1 VQRLANTLAFERRCI
16 RSSFVVPQMPIKEPG
31 IGCRG
36 YPRERISSGSG
47 AQVRRTLPVRLRL
60 RASLARRIDAL
71 DASGYLRDAT
81 LVCLCAALLAIGAGT
96 VAADG
101 FRVVAVEVRGASRV
115 APDAVR
121 KVMGTQAGQE
131 LDLEKVRQDVK
142 AIYRMG
148 YFRDV
153 TFDTEEVPGGY
164 RLTVI
169 VTEKPMVGSVLIEG
183 NKDVETADLRAA
195 VTVKERSL
203 FQEEKVKESV
213 NKLIEVCQ
221 NKGFI
226 DASVEASVG
235 EDSEGALRVTFR
247 VAEGPKL
254 KIERI
259 AVTGNYFFTEKAI
272 QKVMDTSEEGFF
284 SFITDSG
291 TYKRDVLENDVRKI
305 EALYQNNGFID
316 SKISEPVVGRA
327 KKGLIVTVRIFEG
340 RQYRVGEVRFS
351 GESGIPEAT
360 LRKTVRISRGDL
372 FNRETLLSDLLAL
385 TTLVNDTGYAQALVS
400 PGVEKQKEFP
410 LADVTFR
417 FERGTKFR
425 FGKVE
430 ISGNT
435 KTLDRVVRRSLDVVD
450 GELYTATGLKTSKE
464 NLTRSSYFKDVK
476 ISTAPSAVPEEMD
489 VKVEVQEGPTG
500 TLSGGLGYSS
510 VDKIFGTVQLTEN
523 NLFGRGWKASL
534 NSQFGARRT
543 TYSIDFRDPHFLDTD
558 FSLLLSAYK
567 TKLKYTDFEKDSYG
581 GRVGFGYNLSRF
593 INASII
599 FRNDYTKI
607 LAPSGTFPTQTVQD
621 EIDKGLQTTRSLG
634 FNVTR
639 NTTDKHID
647 PSRGSVQSATLE
659 VAGPLGGDSQYL
671 KYILNTKVFYPGAA
685 STVFSCNLLWG
696 HVIPMYGGWAGG
708 EVPIFERFFL
718 GGPYSVRGFKSRSLS
733 PKDPNTG
740 DLMGGNKEVV
750 VNFEYLFPLVSEIG
764 FKGVLFT
771 DLGNSWVQGAWPA
784 NDQGLWVGYGFGVRW
799 YSPMGPLRF
808 EWGWN
813 LNRPAGEPKR
823 VMEFTIG
830 TPF

>member
-1 VQRLANTLAFERRCI
+1 
-16 RSSFVVPQMPIKEPG
+16 M
-31 IGCRG
+31 RG
-36 YPRERISSGSG
+36 KFSI
-47 AQVRRTLPVRLRL
+47 PV
-60 RASLARRIDAL
+60 A
-71 DASGYLRDAT
+71 
-81 LVCLCAALLAIGAGT
+81 CLCAILFATGAGT
-96 VAADG
+96 VAAEG
-101 FRVVAVEVRGASRV
+101 FRVVEVEVRGATRV

-131 LDLEKVRQDVK
+131 LNLEKVRQDVK

-153 TFDTEEVPGGY
+153 TFDTEEVPGGH

-169 VTEKPMVGSVLIEG
+169 VAEKPIVGGVQVEG
-183 NKDVETADLRAA
+183 NKDVETTDLRAA
-195 VTVKERSL
+195 LTVKERSL

-213 NKLIEVCQ
+213 KKLTEVCQ

-226 DASVEASVG
+226 DASVEASVA

-254 KIERI
+254 KVERI
-259 AVTGNYFFTEKAI
+259 VVTGNYFFPEKAI
-272 QKVMDTSEEGFF
+272 RKVMDTSEKGFF

-291 TYKRDVLENDVRKI
+291 TFKKDVLETDVRKI
-305 EALYQNNGFID
+305 EALYQNNGFLD

-327 KKGLIVTVRIFEG
+327 KKGLTVTIRIFEG

-351 GESGIPEAT
+351 GESGIPEET
-360 LRKTVRISRGDL
+360 LRKTVKINRGDL

-385 TTLVNDTGYAQALVS
+385 TTLVNDTGYEQALVS
-400 PGVEKQKEFP
+400 PGVEKRKEYP
-410 LADVTFR
+410 LADVTYR

-435 KTLDRVVRRSLDVVD
+435 KTLDRVVRRNLDVVD

-464 NLTRSSYFKDVK
+464 NLTRTSYFKDVK
-476 ISTAPSAVPEEMD
+476 IEDQHRAFRGAGRDGREGRGAGRADRDPVGRARVQFDRQDLRRGPADREQPVRARLEGVAQLPVRRAPHHLQHRLPRPALPRHRLLAAVVRVQDEA
-489 VKVEVQEGPTG
+489 EVQRLREGVLRG
-500 TLSGGLGYSS
+500 EGR
-510 VDKIFGTVQLTEN
+510 FRVQPEPLRQRERQ
-523 NLFGRGWKASL
+523 LP
-534 NSQFGARRT
+534 
-543 TYSIDFRDPHFLDTD
+543 D
-558 FSLLLSAYK
+558 
-567 TKLKYTDFEKDSYG
+567 
-581 GRVGFGYNLSRF
+581 
-593 INASII
+593 
-599 FRNDYTKI
+599 DYTLI
-607 LAPSGTFPTQTVQD
+607 LGIDGTIPTRTVQD
-621 EIDKGLQTTRSLG
+621 EIAKGLQNTRSVG

-647 PSRGSVQSATLE
+647 PSRGSFQSGNLE
-659 VAGPLGGDSQYL
+659 IAGGPLGGDSRFV
-671 KYILNTKVFYPGAA
+671 KYFLNAKVFYPLPS
-685 STVFSCNLLWG
+685 STVFSWNLLWG
-696 HVIPMYGGWAGG
+696 HVIPMSDGWAGG

-718 GGPYSVRGFKSRSLS
+718 GGLS

-740 DLMGGNKEVV
+740 EQIGGNKELVL
-750 VNFEYLFPLVSEIG
+750 NIEYLFPLVSEIG
-764 FKGVLFT
+764 FKGVLFA
-771 DLGNSWVQGAWPA
+771 DAGNSWVQGAWPA
-784 NDQGLWVGYGFGVRW
+784 NDEGLWIGYGFGVRW

-830 TPF
+830 TAF